1 MDASEL
7 LLGQY
12 FRLCVDADGPE
23 SLAVG
28 DAGYEIYVQ
37 LLSVHTRVVLA
48 APLQRLEV
56 TAQDWR
62 LAAVFG
68 AIS

>member
-12 FRLCVDADGPE
+12 FRLCVDADGPADG
-23 SLAVG
+23 LMVG

-37 LLSVHTRVVLA
+37 LLSVHTTVGLGGA
-48 APLQRLEV
+48 
-56 TAQDWR
+56 TAEGRGHGSR
-62 LAAVFG
+62 LATR
-68 AIS
+68 SL